1 MKSYRFPIILA
12 ASLLALVAC
21 GGGNGASE
29 ESRPGD
35 NSQGDSSQPAGD
47 SSQQGGESSQQS
59 GGESSQQNNSSNA
72 GSSSAGGNSSIDDSN
87 CVIKEETN
95 ITIWTTYNDT
105 YQAILNNA
113 IDEFQRMEPHVH
125 ITNTKQQGSYDDLK
139 VMCVNGFAVDNYP
152 DIVAAYPDSVADF
165 INNFKAL
172 DVEPYMMDSQVGW
185 TQDDFD
191 DIPEAII
198 EAGQNYAMPGTYSLP
213 CSKSTE
219 AMYYNQDVLIGLD
232 LSKVDATINGGK
244 PLNDN
249 YFQNMTWEELFDKLV
264 PALDAY
270 DQAQTDA
277 NKIID
282 RTQFDDWA
290 WVGYDSD
297 DNLFITLAEQY
308 GYGYTSI
315 DPITGKG
322 QIDFNNDGMKNLM
335 KKFAGYNKNHY
346 FTTKGV
352 IKTNVNYRSTKDA
365 MLFSIGSTG
374 GVKYQ
379 FDSGNAHNVGV
390 APIPQAA
397 GKAKK
402 MISQGP
408 DFAFLD
414 HESDNRAKATW
425 MFYKLFTSTKYNSAW
440 ALATGYSP
448 IRYSVME
455 TKDYLEYSDA
465 STKDPQTLDRLYA
478 LNAQYAGNAA
488 EFFFTSPVFKG
499 SSEARNQV
507 GTIYAACVAAGDE
520 LDSKINGIF
529 ETAVNNTKLKM

>member
-1 MKSYRFPIILA
+1 MKTYRFPIVLA

-21 GGGNGASE
+21 GGTNQGE
-29 ESRPGD
+29 ESKENTGSSD
-35 NSQGDSSQPAGD
+35 NGNSEPLASSSIEEGQ
-47 SSQQGGESSQQS
+47 SSQQGASEPSI
-59 GGESSQQNNSSNA
+59 NSSVP
-72 GSSSAGGNSSIDDSN
+72 GTSSSSAGGSSSTNDD
-87 CVIKEETN
+87 CVIKEPTN

-105 YQAILNNA
+105 YQTIINNA
-113 IDEFQRMEPHVH
+113 IDEFKKMEPNVT

-139 VMCVNGFAVDNYP
+139 KMVVDGFAVDNYP

-165 INNFKAL
+165 INNFKGL
-172 DVEPYMMDSQVGW
+172 DVDPYMNDPEIGW
-185 TQDDFD
+185 SQDDFD

-219 AMYYNQDVLIGLD
+219 AMYYNQDVLIGLN
-232 LSKVDATINGGK
+232 LSSVDPTINSGK

-249 YFQNMTWEELFDKLV
+249 YLQNLTWEELFDKLV

-270 DQAQTDA
+270 DQAQTEA

-282 RTQFDDWA
+282 RTTYADWA

-297 DNLFITLAEQY
+297 DNFFITLAEQY
-308 GYGYTSI
+308 GYGYTAI
-315 DPITGKG
+315 DEITGKG
-322 QIDFNNDGMKNLM
+322 KIEFDNDGMKNLM
-335 KKFAGYNKNHY
+335 KKFADYNTKHY

-352 IKTNVNYRSTKDA
+352 IKENVNYRSTKDA

-379 FDSGNAHNVGV
+379 FDSSNPHNVGV

-397 GKAKK
+397 GKTKK
-402 MISQGP
+402 VISQGP

-414 HESDNRAKATW
+414 HENENRAKATW
-425 MFYKLFTSTKYNSAW
+425 MFYKLFTNTKYNSAW

-455 TKDYLEYSDA
+455 TKDYLAYADA
-465 STKDPQTLDRLYA
+465 SDKDPLTLDRLYA
-478 LNAQYAGNAA
+478 LNAKYAA
-488 EFFFTSPVFKG
+488 EAADLFFTSPVFKG
-499 SSEARNQV
+499 SSEARTQV
-507 GTIYAACVAAGDE
+507 STIYAACVAAGND
-520 LDSKINGIF
+520 LNSQIDGIF
-529 ETAVNNTKLKM
+529 STAVNNTRLKM

>member
-1 MKSYRFPIILA
+1 MKTYRFPIMLA

-21 GGGNGASE
+21 GGVNEISLPNSDNNTSSE
-29 ESRPGD
+29 QGEIS
-35 NSQGDSSQPAGD
+35 NSSSPADSSVDAGDSQ
-47 SSQQGGESSQQS
+47 SSQQGSSSSQQ
-59 GGESSQQNNSSNA
+59 
-72 GSSSAGGNSSIDDSN
+72 GSSSASTEN

-113 IDEFQRMEPHVH
+113 IEEFQKLEPHVH

-172 DVEPYMMDSQVGW
+172 DVDPYMNDPEIGW

-191 DIPEAII
+191 DIPEAIV
-198 EAGQNYAMPGTYSLP
+198 EAGQNYSMPGTYSLP

-219 AMYYNQDVLIGLD
+219 AMYYNQDALIGLD
-232 LSKVDATINGGK
+232 LSPFDATINQGK

-249 YFQNMTWEELFDKLV
+249 YLQNLTWEELFDKLV

-270 DQAQTDA
+270 DQAQTEA

-282 RTQFDDWA
+282 RTTFDDWA

-322 QIDFNNDGMKNLM
+322 QIDFNNDGMKALM

-414 HESDNRAKATW
+414 HENANRAKATW

-465 STKDPQTLDRLYA
+465 SSKDPQTLDRLYA

-507 GTIYAACVAAGDE
+507 GTIYAACVAAGDG
-520 LDSKINGIF
+520 LDAAIDGIF
-529 ETAVNNTKLKM
+529 TTAVNNTKLKM